1 MSSAVLLFLA
11 RVGLLM
17 LLYLFLYIV
26 VRALRSD
33 LRTATRP
40 APPQAARP
48 TPASAPAKGKAPA
61 RSAPATTGSGLQLEV
76 VDGGQSGLA
85 PGQRVPLRNPLTIGR
100 SAANNLTLDDD
111 WISGRHL
118 RLRQR
123 NGTWIVEDVGSTNG
137 SRVNGQPLT
146 GATRVRPGD
155 VLDLGRVKLKLVEG
169 A

>member
-11 RVGLLM
+11 RVGLLV

-40 APPQAARP
+40 APARP
-48 TPASAPAKGKAPA
+48 VPASAPAKGKAPA
-61 RSAPATTGSGLQLEV
+61 RSAPVTTGAGLHLEV
-76 VDGGQSGLA
+76 VDGGQTGLT
-85 PGQRVPLRNPLTIGR
+85 PGQRLPLKSPLTIGR
-100 SAANNLTLDDD
+100 SASNNLTLDDD

-155 VLDLGRVKLKLVEG
+155 VLDLGRVKLKLVEH